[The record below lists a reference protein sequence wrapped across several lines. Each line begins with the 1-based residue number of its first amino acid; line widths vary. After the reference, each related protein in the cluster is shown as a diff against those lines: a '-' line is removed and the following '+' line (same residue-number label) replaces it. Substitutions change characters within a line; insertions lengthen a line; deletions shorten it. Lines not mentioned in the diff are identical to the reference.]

1 MSNIFVD
8 WVALSLQTTEQVE
21 RVRQGV
27 SELLHEKSEEDGLP
41 FTDGKPG
48 EYALSFLG
56 ITSGLPALLGARC
69 KVPETFHGDAE
80 DTHDFLEEWTK
91 EHEEMLKETEVAW
104 LAFIRSGNE
113 RDVYVLL
120 WDGVQADST
129 RIFNSRWREEASLTL
144 EAVVDLV
151 ARMDEN
157 GDFSAPIAPRLGVL
171 RAEERALALEKAW
184 PSGKP
189 LQRSPRM

>member
-8 WVALSLQTTEQVE
+8 WIALSLQTTEQVE

-48 EYALSFLG
+48 EYSLSFLG
-56 ITSGLPALLGARC
+56 ITSALPALLGARC
-69 KVPETFHGDAE
+69 KVPDTFHGDAE

-91 EHEEMLKETEVAW
+91 EHQEMLKETGVAW
-104 LAFIRSGNE
+104 LAFIRSDNE

-120 WDGVQADST
+120 WDGLQAESS
-129 RIFNSRWREEASLTL
+129 RIFNSRWQEKVPLTL
-144 EAVVDLV
+144 EAMVDLV
-151 ARMDEN
+151 ARMDEHGN
-157 GDFSAPIAPRLGVL
+157 FSAPIASRLGAL
-171 RAEERALALEKAW
+171 RAEERAQALEGSWSVANPTK
-184 PSGKP
+184 
-189 LQRSPRM
+189 RSPRM